1 MWFNSANFDRNYI
14 MTLDTKIAGKR
25 IYLQKLQKTFKQAEE
40 FYGLVNKNK
49 KHLHPFADWEL
60 SLNSSEDCYE
70 RIISQYE
77 KWEKGSA
84 YVFGIFDI
92 KNEKMIG
99 IIFADRFSLVSKSTE
114 LGYWI
119 DTNHTGKGLMKEAV
133 ELLEGELFKKGLIKV
148 IIKTDTANT
157 ISSAVAQSLGYEL
170 EGILRKDQF
179 IESFNELRDFN
190 LFAKIKK

>member
-1 MWFNSANFDRNYI
+1 
-14 MTLDTKIAGKR
+14 MTLDTKIVGNR

-40 FYGLVNKNK
+40 FYNLVNKNK

-60 SLNSSEDCYE
+60 NLNSPEDCYE

-84 YVFGIFDI
+84 YTYGIFDKKS
-92 KNEKMIG
+92 KNIIG
-99 IIFADRFSLVSKSTE
+99 IIFAAHFSIIGKSTE

-119 DTNHTGKGLMKEAV
+119 DINYSGRGIIKEAV
-133 ELLEGELFKKGLIKV
+133 TVLENNLFKKGIVKI
-148 IIKTDTANT
+148 IIKTDTENT
-157 ISSAVAQSLGYEL
+157 ISSSVAKSLGYEL

-179 IESFNELRDFN
+179 IESFNEHRDFN
-190 LFAKIKK
+190 VFAKIKE